1 MVLANKVI
9 DENGQA
15 LMTDFG
21 PFYPTGHLVAAFHEA
36 EDAHRVL
43 QTLLNIGEAF
53 AGSFYMSA
61 SQMTHF
67 AKQNL
72 ADAGVI
78 AALGT
83 SLTTVQSF
91 LDAAKNGASFL
102 ILTTPD
108 DETAEQAMQTIRQT
122 PFLLAERY
130 HLLAIETMK

>member
-21 PFYPTGHLVAAFHEA
+21 SFYPTDHLVVAFHE
-36 EDAHRVL
+36 EKDARQVL
-43 QTLLNIGEAF
+43 GSLLDLGEAF
-53 AGSFYMSA
+53 VGSFYMSA
-61 SQMTHF
+61 SQMVHF
-67 AKQNL
+67 AEQNL
-72 ADAGVI
+72 AEAGIV
-78 AALGT
+78 ATLGT
-83 SLTTVQSF
+83 SLTNVQSF
-91 LDAAKNGASFL
+91 LDAARDGASFL

-108 DETAEQAMQTIRQT
+108 DETAEQAMQAIRHV